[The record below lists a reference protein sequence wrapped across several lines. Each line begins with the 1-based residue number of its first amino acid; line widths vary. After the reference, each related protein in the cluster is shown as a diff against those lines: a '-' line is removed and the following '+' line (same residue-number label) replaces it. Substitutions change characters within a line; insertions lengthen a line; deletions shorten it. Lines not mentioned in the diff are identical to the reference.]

1 MIKCD
6 EGYSSLNLKNMYSK
20 SDIISQSTSFENNQK
35 LMNLKMNRRE
45 MFQNEN
51 TLCVGLK
58 LIPNVQFLEI

>member
-1 MIKCD
+1 
-6 EGYSSLNLKNMYSK
+6 MYSK